1 MDLLEQFLTGDDENL
16 CSYTMGELQN
26 IVQLLSSEVQS
37 QQEQLDKIKTEVQTL
52 EADTTERSL
61 GREFYVSRAAQAV
74 DLQEALE
81 VEERTQQQ
89 LQAVTHEME
98 RLRASGSSESCESL
112 NSRLT
117 EVEDLLSTCCQQ
129 EKALQEEVEILKT
142 SLEKSQ
148 AALEQTTAEHQAATS
163 WILLDAGCVAGD
175 LSQRK
180 QRMAEPLHHW
190 QNVRPRVTEQRDA
203 PVQYSRAKSWC
214 LLTREHQLPLN

>member
-1 MDLLEQFLTGDDENL
+1 MKPVNL
-16 CSYTMGELQN
+16 CDLEIRFPY
-26 IVQLLSSEVQS
+26 LLHLV
-37 QQEQLDKIKTEVQTL
+37 TL
-52 EADTTERSL
+52 VTRLLNLLIFRSL

-148 AALEQTTAEHQAATS
+148 AALEQTTAEHQAVEAE
-163 WILLDAGCVAGD
+163 LLTLQNGLVGQSPSVQGEVTQVLRVCIEQMGVVAGK
-175 LSQRK
+175 RIK
-180 QRMAEPLHHW
+180 
-190 QNVRPRVTEQRDA
+190 
-203 PVQYSRAKSWC
+203 K
-214 LLTREHQLPLN
+214 